1 MLRTTRCAAG
11 GGSDAAGP
19 DLCAWEMEVKG
30 RLLWLMAAAAAIG
43 LLAGV
48 FAAYQHPSM
57 LIDFS
62 NLVFCG

>member
-1 MLRTTRCAAG
+1 MPAPGRQAL
-11 GGSDAAGP
+11 
-19 DLCAWEMEVKG
+19 EVELKG
-30 RLLWLMAAAAAIG
+30 RLLGLLAATAAIG
-43 LLAGV
+43 VLAGA

>member
-1 MLRTTRCAAG
+1 M
-11 GGSDAAGP
+11 
-19 DLCAWEMEVKG
+19 KG
-30 RLLWLMAAAAAIG
+30 RLLRLLAAAAVMG
-43 LLAGV
+43 VLAGV